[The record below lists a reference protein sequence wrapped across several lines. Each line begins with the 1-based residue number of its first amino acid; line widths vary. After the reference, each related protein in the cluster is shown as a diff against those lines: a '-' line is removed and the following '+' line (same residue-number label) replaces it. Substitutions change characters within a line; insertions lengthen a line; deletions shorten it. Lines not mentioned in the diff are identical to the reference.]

1 MDPETETGVV
11 RNCWP
16 EKGGYVLGQRDKNS
30 VQAGSRREWE
40 NSWWREQLSLG
51 PDEEIVTR

>member
-1 MDPETETGVV
+1 M
-11 RNCWP
+11 
-16 EKGGYVLGQRDKNS
+16 LGQRDKNS

-51 PDEEIVTR
+51 PDEETVTR